1 MPEEV
6 ADSRGLAKPAVVEST
21 KVKPRERPASIRG
34 FAGWVAWAAVLSAL
48 SWGGVSH
55 ERERFLRS
63 PEGRATFSLSPRRLL
78 EEVRIDLT
86 NDADI
91 RRYFA
96 YANAALGRPH
106 QRAFVRPL
114 SSWLEAFASGARPDP
129 DLEGIASPPAPL
141 LPYRDYLVE
150 YPPGFFLWTLPL
162 ALLARDP
169 EGFAA
174 LFCGAMA
181 ALLTGALLLCRR
193 LASKMGADEAL
204 LQALPAFA
212 AGALALLGVVSTHR
226 LDATVSLL
234 VCAAAWAAVE
244 RRAALSGAALG
255 LAVAT
260 KLVPALI
267 APLLLVYLVL
277 DARSRGQDGRAGAW
291 RFSLALGLTAL
302 ALCAP
307 FWALAGGRTAD
318 LLRYH
323 ALRPPQVES
332 TAAALVGVARAFAP
346 SIATASHTFGST
358 NLEGPAAA
366 TLSRLSTGLGALAVL
381 AALAISIA
389 RLRRAGSP
397 QERTCALVDGLAGL
411 LLAFIAFSKVLS
423 PQYLAWLLPL
433 ALLAALRRRG
443 AVLALLLA
451 AFGLTQI
458 IYPFS
463 LGALERLEV
472 WAYALVLAR
481 NLLLVALAAVLLRAP
496 RKVEGPHSSWNQ
508 GPSAE

>member
-1 MPEEV
+1 V
-6 ADSRGLAKPAVVEST
+6 LAV
-21 KVKPRERPASIRG
+21 
-34 FAGWVAWAAVLSAL
+34 L

-63 PEGRATFSLSPRRLL
+63 PEGRKSFAPTPARLL
-78 EEVRIDLT
+78 EEARMDLT
-86 NDADI
+86 NDSDI

-96 YANAALGRPH
+96 YANAALGRPY

-114 SSWLEAFASGARPDP
+114 SGWLEAFASGGTSDP
-129 DLEGIASPPAPL
+129 DLGGIASPPSPL
-141 LPYRDYLVE
+141 VPYRDYLVE

-162 ALLARDP
+162 AALAREPD
-169 EGFAA
+169 GFAA

-193 LASKMGADEAL
+193 LASKMGADEAAS
-204 LQALPAFA
+204 QAALPAFA

-226 LDATVSLL
+226 LDAAVSLL
-234 VCAAAWAAVE
+234 VCASAWAAVE

-277 DARSRGQDGRAGAW
+277 DARSRGQDGRPGALS
-291 RFSLALGLTAL
+291 FSLALGLTAL
-302 ALCAP
+302 AVCAP
-307 FWALAGGRTAD
+307 LLALAGGPAAD

-332 TAAALVGVARAFAP
+332 TAAALVGVAHAFAP
-346 SIATASHTFGST
+346 SIATASYTFGSI
-358 NLEGPAAA
+358 NLDGPAAA
-366 TLSRLSTGLGALAVL
+366 MLSRLSAGLGALAVL
-381 AALAISIA
+381 AALAMSVV

-397 QERTCALVDGLAGL
+397 QERTGALVDGLAGL
-411 LLAFIAFSKVLS
+411 LLAFMAFSKVLS
-423 PQYLAWLLPL
+423 PQYLVWLLPL
-433 ALLAALRRRG
+433 AVLSALRRRG
-443 AVLALLLA
+443 AALALLLA

-463 LGALERLEV
+463 QGALARLEV
-472 WAYALVLAR
+472 WPYALVLAR
-481 NLLLVALAAVLLRAP
+481 NGLLMALAAVLLRAP
-496 RKVEGPHSSWNQ
+496 GKVEGPRSSWNQ

>member
-1 MPEEV
+1 
-6 ADSRGLAKPAVVEST
+6 VE
-21 KVKPRERPASIRG
+21 RQERPASIRG
-34 FAGWVAWAAVLSAL
+34 FAGWAAWAAVLAAL

-63 PEGRATFSLSPRRLL
+63 SEGYATFSLSPWRLL
-78 EEVRIDLT
+78 EEVRMDLT
-86 NDADI
+86 NDGDI

-96 YANAALGRPH
+96 YANAALGQPY
-106 QRAFVRPL
+106 QRGFVRPL
-114 SSWLEAFASGARPDP
+114 TAWLETFASGAPSDP
-129 DLEGIASPPAPL
+129 DLDGVASPPSPL

-150 YPPGFFLWTLPL
+150 YPPGFFLWTLPP
-162 ALLARDP
+162 ALLARGP
-169 EGFAA
+169 EAFAA

-193 LASKMGADEAL
+193 LASNMGGNEAL
-204 LQALPAFA
+204 SRSLPAFA
-212 AGALALLGVVSTHR
+212 AGALALLGVVATHR

-302 ALCAP
+302 AFCAP
-307 FWALAGGRTAD
+307 LLLLGPGRAAD

-332 TAAALVGVARAFAP
+332 TAAAMIGVARVFAP
-346 SIATASHTFGST
+346 SLATASYTFGSL
-358 NLEGPAAA
+358 NLDGPAAA
-366 TLSRLSTGLGALAVL
+366 ALSRLSNGLGALAVL
-381 AALAISIA
+381 AALAVSIA

-397 QERTCALVDGLAGL
+397 QERTCALVDGLVGL

-423 PQYLAWLLPL
+423 PQYLVWLLPL

-443 AVLALLLA
+443 AALALVLA
-451 AFGLTQI
+451 AFGLTQV
-458 IYPFS
+458 IYPYS
-463 LGALERLEV
+463 LGALARLEV
-472 WAYALVLAR
+472 WPYALVLAR

-496 RKVEGPHSSWNQ
+496 GKAEGPRSSWNL